1 MRAFLPLTVGYSFD
15 FTVTVNKSNFLCY
28 KQLNRNRLLFVILL
42 KQNNLGSSLLVPWYF
57 AGGWVGAGAGSPPNT
72 RENELIHYLL
82 LNTMETAKRE
92 SANRESREE
101 VSNDGLLLEH
111 TVKAWK

>member
-1 MRAFLPLTVGYSFD
+1 M
-15 FTVTVNKSNFLCY
+15 
-28 KQLNRNRLLFVILL
+28 
-42 KQNNLGSSLLVPWYF
+42 
-57 AGGWVGAGAGSPPNT
+57 GAGAESPPNT
-72 RENELIHYLL
+72 RENELIYYHVL

>member
-1 MRAFLPLTVGYSFD
+1 M
-15 FTVTVNKSNFLCY
+15 
-28 KQLNRNRLLFVILL
+28 
-42 KQNNLGSSLLVPWYF
+42 
-57 AGGWVGAGAGSPPNT
+57 GARAGSPPNT

>member
-1 MRAFLPLTVGYSFD
+1 M
-15 FTVTVNKSNFLCY
+15 
-28 KQLNRNRLLFVILL
+28 
-42 KQNNLGSSLLVPWYF
+42 
-57 AGGWVGAGAGSPPNT
+57 GAVAGSPPNT

-92 SANRESREE
+92 SREE